1 MSVSSEVRDG
11 CRRFAEYLANAVL
24 LQVIERARLDV
35 GRHFSRTKLVHPIG
49 MQASERSTFE
59 DLHFGGCMRNLLL
72 FSVLLLGA
80 SWMAAQTSSGTGQS
94 GAGQTGSDQSGY
106 GQTAGQAGGTQKTVT
121 GCLSQSNGQYV
132 LTSHKGM
139 AYQLSGD
146 TSELANHVGHEI
158 KVTGTESG
166 AGASANASGQASAN
180 GPTIEVSSMKHIS
193 KTCKTAGTTD
203 NSGGNMQH

>member
-1 MSVSSEVRDG
+1 
-11 CRRFAEYLANAVL
+11 
-24 LQVIERARLDV
+24 
-35 GRHFSRTKLVHPIG
+35 
-49 MQASERSTFE
+49 
-59 DLHFGGCMRNLLL
+59 MRNLLL

-94 GAGQTGSDQSGY
+94 GAGQTGADQSGY

-121 GCLSQSNGQYV
+121 GCLSQANGQYV

-139 AYQLSGD
+139 VYQLNGD
-146 TSELANHVGHEI
+146 SSELANHVGHEI

-166 AGASANASGQASAN
+166 AGAAANASGQASAN

-203 NSGGNMQH
+203 NSSGNMQH